1 MRTGGPLFPPGMLAC
16 FSADSA
22 RTKNPAATR
31 TATQKINLTAF
42 DIFMLLLLFC
52 APAFPDFLLKTEN
65 ATDAMRFSAGIL
77 RRRFQR
83 TQAECLTESH
93 NSRENR

>member
-52 APAFPDFLLKTEN
+52 APAFPDFLLKTE
-65 ATDAMRFSAGIL
+65 TQLTLCDSAPGYCTGAVKK
-77 RRRFQR
+77 RK
-83 TQAECLTESH
+83 H
-93 NSRENR
+93 NV

>member
-52 APAFPDFLLKTEN
+52 APAFPDFLLKTE
-65 ATDAMRFSAGIL
+65 TRLTLCDSAPGYCTGAVKK
-77 RRRFQR
+77 RK
-83 TQAECLTESH
+83 H
-93 NSRENR
+93 NV